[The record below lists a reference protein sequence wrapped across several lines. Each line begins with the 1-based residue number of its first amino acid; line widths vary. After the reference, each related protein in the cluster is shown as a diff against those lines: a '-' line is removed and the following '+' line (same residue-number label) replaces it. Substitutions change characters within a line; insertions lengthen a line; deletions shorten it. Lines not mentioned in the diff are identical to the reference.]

1 MTMKTETNNRLF
13 TSELEESLK
22 DYPLYSQDNLKCNA
36 VCVLLFRLGKVRWYI
51 LEGEKR
57 NDDITLYGIV
67 VGLCETEYGYISLN
81 DLSQVSLDASKYG
94 LGTLYVEQDT
104 NFKQSEIGKIEDD
117 ELQSFLSNLY

>member
-1 MTMKTETNNRLF
+1 MMTETNNRF
-13 TSELEESLK
+13 VTSKFEESLK
-22 DYPLYSQDNLKCNA
+22 DYPLYSQDNLKSNA
-36 VCVLLFRLGKVRWYI
+36 VCVMVFRLGKVRWYI

-57 NDDITLYGIV
+57 NEDFTLYGIV

-81 DLSQVSLDASKYG
+81 ELSQVSLDASKFG

-104 NFKQSEIGKIEDD
+104 NFKPCEIGKIEDD